1 MGSQQPSLMTAT
13 WPSAI
18 GSCSSQHPPPQPRTS
33 AALPT
38 TTRSQTTSPLPSGE
52 LPAPPSLVPAS
63 SPPEPA
69 SDQLTASYSAP
80 PPSPPPTPPRPTPSS
95 GISPPMRAPTP
106 ALSPA
111 ATTVVPLMETRLRHT
126 ALDSEDLQPPLLPQP
141 ETSSLP
147 ALPALRESLP
157 SPVPR
162 LSPPA
167 LSPSELPPSLSEGAL
182 RYSPP

>member
-38 TTRSQTTSPLPSGE
+38 STQSQSTSPLPSGE

-63 SPPEPA
+63 SPPELA
-69 SDQLTASYSAP
+69 SDQLTESYSAP

-106 ALSPA
+106 ALSSA

-126 ALDSEDLQPPLLPQP
+126 ALDSEALQPPLQQMP

-147 ALPALRESLP
+147 PLPALRESLP
-157 SPVPR
+157 
-162 LSPPA
+162 
-167 LSPSELPPSLSEGAL
+167 
-182 RYSPP
+182 

>member
-1 MGSQQPSLMTAT
+1 MGQQPSLMTAT

-33 AALPT
+33 AALLT
-38 TTRSQTTSPLPSGE
+38 STQSQSTSPLPSGE

-69 SDQLTASYSAP
+69 SDQLTESYSAP
-80 PPSPPPTPPRPTPSS
+80 PPSPPPTPPLSS
-95 GISPPMRAPTP
+95 
-106 ALSPA
+106 A

-126 ALDSEDLQPPLLPQP
+126 ALDSEALQPPLQQMP

-147 ALPALRESLP
+147 PLPALRESLP

-167 LSPSELPPSLSEGAL
+167 L
-182 RYSPP
+182 